1 MRTTTHDREAET
13 SPWFVSWF
21 DSTYYHKLYGYRDE
35 SEAAG
40 FIDTLLSRLHPAAGS
55 VALDLGCG
63 TGRHSRYL
71 ASKGFRVIGMDLADS
86 SIKKAKASLQ
96 PGTRFIQHDMREPF
110 GKTSVDYVF
119 SFFTSFGYFDDPAEH
134 LAVVRNIAD
143 SLRKDGVLMLDYLNV
158 GYAQANLKPQDEFT
172 IDGIRYRVKRY
183 SASGY
188 FFKRIVVEDLDGQLL
203 GNYSERVAK
212 FSVQDFKHMFGVY
225 GLSIDSVY
233 GDYALSSYDPE
244 TSPRMILIATK
255 KHVGEGNTA
264 AREGDVSEVS
274 VFERASCEFC

>member
-1 MRTTTHDREAET
+1 MRTTTHDREAEN

-40 FIDTLLSRLHPAAGS
+40 FIDALLSRLHPAAGS

-86 SIKKAKASLQ
+86 SIKKAKALLQ

-143 SLRKDGVLMLDYLNV
+143 SLRTDGVLMLDYLNV
-158 GYAQANLKPQDEFT
+158 RYAEANLRPKDEFT
-172 IDGIRYRVKRY
+172 IEGIRYRVKRY

-188 FFKRIVVEDLDGQLL
+188 FLKRIVIEGLDGKLL

-225 GLSIDSVY
+225 GLRIDSVY

-255 KHVGEGNTA
+255 KHVGEGNTP
-264 AREGDVSEVS
+264 AREEDVSGAS